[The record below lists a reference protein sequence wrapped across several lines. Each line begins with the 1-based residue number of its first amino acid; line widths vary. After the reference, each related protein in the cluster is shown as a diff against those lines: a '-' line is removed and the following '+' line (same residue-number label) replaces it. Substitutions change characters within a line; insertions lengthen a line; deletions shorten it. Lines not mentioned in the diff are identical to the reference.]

1 MKLFYVNFNI
11 DFHFE
16 DFEFHIQNGRF
27 LYEKEAIHQNSS
39 HKILINLINILISS
53 GKFILLS
60 ILIQN
65 LKNI

>member
-1 MKLFYVNFNI
+1 MKLFDENFNI

-60 ILIQN
+60 ILIEI
-65 LKNI
+65 LENI

>member
-1 MKLFYVNFNI
+1 MKHFDENFNI
-11 DFHFE
+11 DFYFK

-65 LKNI
+65 SKNI